1 MRKSKHLDLNSRYS
15 FPAELRTVRFDGK
28 ILIIAPISL
37 TWIVLDN
44 EAQLRFFSALQS
56 SSIASAIAASRVS
69 EADARHV
76 LTQIEARG
84 LCSRPAG
91 LVEASENVEHMQF
104 FLTDGC
110 NLRCPHC
117 LMKATVKGPDELST
131 DEVRSVLAA
140 FKGNGG
146 RAVTFSGGE
155 IALRADLAEI
165 VDFCSQIGLSAELL
179 TNGTLW
185 TESLV
190 GKVAGK
196 VRRVQVSID
205 GFSEASNAPIRGE
218 GSFEKS
224 LRTVDMFVQAGV
236 MTEVAVTPMLTESL
250 ESEAPRYVAWTNAL
264 RDKYRGCRFNF
275 RFTGNLLDGREVT
288 LTDEERE
295 RYSRITD
302 IIRYGFF
309 GRNLDVSVFASFVKD
324 GILKT
329 GCTFGSFNVTAN
341 GNVFACGRV
350 AGMKPVANVRTDDVQ
365 EVFKGLRALT
375 RLSRVDNITPCNA
388 CELRYFC
395 GGDCRIVRV
404 PAFAGLGGLN
414 PLPDIAELTQSCP
427 PGQKERYYRQM
438 IDTNPLFF
446 A

>member
-1 MRKSKHLDLNSRYS
+1 MRKSKNIDLNSRYS

-28 ILIIAPISL
+28 ILIIAPLTL
-37 TWIVLDN
+37 TWVVLDN
-44 EAQLRFFSALQS
+44 DPQLRFFSSLQS
-56 SSIASAIAASRVS
+56 SSIADAIAATRAGD
-69 EADARHV
+69 ADVRHV

-84 LCSRPAG
+84 LCSRPTG
-91 LVEASENVEHMQF
+91 LVDVSENVEHMQF

-117 LMKATVKGPDELST
+117 LMRATVKGPDELST

-146 RAVTFSGGE
+146 REVTFSGGE

-165 VDFCSQIGLSAELL
+165 VDYCSSIGLSSELL

-185 TESLV
+185 TEPLV
-190 GKVAGK
+190 SKVAGK

-205 GFSEASNAPIRGE
+205 GFSEASNALIRGE

-224 LRTVDMFVQAGV
+224 LRTVDLFVQAGV
-236 MTEVAVTPMLTESL
+236 MTEVAVTPMLTDSL
-250 ESEAPRYVAWTNAL
+250 ESEAPRYVAWANAL
-264 RDKYRGCRFNF
+264 RDKYQGRQFNF
-275 RFTGNLLDGREVT
+275 RFTGNLLDGREIS

-302 IIRYGFF
+302 IIRGGFF
-309 GRNLDVSVFASFVKD
+309 GRNLDVSVFASFVKA

-329 GCTFGSFNVTAN
+329 GCSFGSFNVTAN
-341 GNVFACGRV
+341 GDVFACGRV
-350 AGMKPVANVRTDDVQ
+350 ASMKPVANVRTDDVQ

-375 RLSRVDNITPCNA
+375 RLSCVDNITPCNA

-395 GGDCRIVRV
+395 GGDCRIERV
-404 PAFAGLGGLN
+404 PAFAGLDGLSH
-414 PLPDIAELTQSCP
+414 LPAAASLRQSCP
-427 PGQKERYYRQM
+427 PGHKEHFYRLM
-438 IDTNPLFF
+438 IDTNPLLFG
-446 A
+446 